1 MALKEAEL
9 RPGWFIY
16 RCESCGFEHPKMGV
30 KKQYLGAPPAHD
42 CPESRQLNFAE
53 ILKGE

>member
-16 RCESCGFEHPKMGV
+16 RCEFCGFEHPKMAV
-30 KKQYLGAPPAHD
+30 KKQYLGLAPAHD
-42 CPESRQLNFAE
+42 CPDSRQLNFGE
-53 ILKGE
+53 ILKGQ